1 MQKNCMQFYGC
12 YSHNLRQ
19 LTQQHKRQ
27 ILHWPTMSIG
37 KSQNKTIQP
46 LYCTLFG
53 KAVLKGVSDTFL
65 FRPSTRGNYL
75 IIMPMLLVAVSNIK
89 RRHSII
95 LNSAWVVFI
104 LLICVPPILQ
114 NPILLLAPPIVMKL
128 DYSTYKILRK
138 PIIWIS

>member
-1 MQKNCMQFYGC
+1 MYAILWLLFAQFTAVDATAQTADT
-12 YSHNLRQ
+12 SLADDEHREEPKQNDTTTL
-19 LTQQHKRQ
+19 
-27 ILHWPTMSIG
+27 LHA
-37 KSQNKTIQP
+37 
-46 LYCTLFG
+46 LFG